1 MEALIFMGLQASGKS
16 SFYKENFFN
25 SHIRLSMDLLNT
37 RNREK
42 RFLELSIQTQA
53 KIVVDNTNPSLS
65 DRQRYIPL
73 LKEAGYQIHGY
84 YFASFLERC
93 LKRNEQRSG
102 KECIPKGGVLATYN
116 NLTLPKY
123 KEGFDKLFY
132 VSIKDEKFSIAEWED
147 EV

>member
-53 KIVVDNTNPSLS
+53 KIVVDKLILLYLTAS
-65 DRQRYIPL
+65 DTFHY
-73 LKEAGYQIHGY
+73 
-84 YFASFLERC
+84 
-93 LKRNEQRSG
+93 
-102 KECIPKGGVLATYN
+102 
-116 NLTLPKY
+116 
-123 KEGFDKLFY
+123 
-132 VSIKDEKFSIAEWED
+132 
-147 EV
+147 